1 MKKAI
6 KLSLAAALAGSAMLQ
21 AASVDINGYR
31 CGTLDVMF
39 KGMTVIDDEKNK
51 FAPSNGSG
59 YLVKVKYESPDTL
72 LDGLKYGVGVYVNGD
87 AGLTNWHDNISSKTT
102 WRKIMDTKQVRPRP
116 LTEDQL
122 EHVKKEITR
131 IYFFLISKTGH
142 DPMIVEFMKLSALA
156 DVQRRYES
164 EEPWLMES

>member
-1 MKKAI
+1 
-6 KLSLAAALAGSAMLQ
+6 
-21 AASVDINGYR
+21 
-31 CGTLDVMF
+31 
-39 KGMTVIDDEKNK
+39 
-51 FAPSNGSG
+51 
-59 YLVKVKYESPDTL
+59 
-72 LDGLKYGVGVYVNGD
+72 
-87 AGLTNWHDNISSKTT
+87 
-102 WRKIMDTKQVRPRP
+102 MDTKQVRSRP
-116 LTEDQL
+116 MTEDQL